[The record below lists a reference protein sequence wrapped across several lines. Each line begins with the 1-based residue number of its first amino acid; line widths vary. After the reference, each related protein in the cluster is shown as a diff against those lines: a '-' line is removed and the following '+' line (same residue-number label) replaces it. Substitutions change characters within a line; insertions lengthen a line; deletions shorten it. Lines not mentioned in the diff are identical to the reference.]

1 MSSKFVRLLMT
12 GLLIMLLASALAGQN
27 SAQQVADNRIST
39 LSNGDDGIPREQA
52 DRPVLHSRGGRYLLR
67 PGDVLQL
74 SFPLTPDFNQIV
86 TVQPD
91 GFVTLRIL
99 GDLAV
104 GGRSLAQVTDQLRTA
119 YGKFLRNPM
128 ITIDLKETEK
138 PFFVVGGEVR
148 NAGKYDLRSDTTV
161 IQAVSI
167 AGGFMESAKHSQVLL
182 IRRVSDN
189 WAEVKVL
196 NVKKML
202 RAKNVSED
210 LYLRPGDLVYVPKN
224 ALSKIKPFIPVPGV
238 GFSLG
243 NFGF

>member
-1 MSSKFVRLLMT
+1 MNSRSVLQARSIPLI
-12 GLLIMLLASALAGQN
+12 GLIACSIAGHG
-27 SAQQVADNRIST
+27 SAQQVPNDRVSNPANREDVIA
-39 LSNGDDGIPREQA
+39 REQA

-224 ALSKIKPFIPVPGV
+224 ALSKVKPFIPIPGV